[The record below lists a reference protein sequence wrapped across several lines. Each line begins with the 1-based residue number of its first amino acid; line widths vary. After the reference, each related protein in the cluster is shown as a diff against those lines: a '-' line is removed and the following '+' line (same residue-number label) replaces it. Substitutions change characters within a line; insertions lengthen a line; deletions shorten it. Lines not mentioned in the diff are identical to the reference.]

1 MLKDIVDEVK
11 LIKVGGYPKA
21 IPIVAGFR
29 LDAGHVG
36 AGGVPP
42 EYANAAKIVEIMV
55 RCFANGARTEE
66 LNKQFQEET
75 GLKPQT
81 FYKARSAALAKP
93 WIVGEGSTVQGGGK
107 RLPDQAADWISP
119 INAARTPM
127 GVNCITAWRSRHFP
141 ICFPGASRAILGKR
155 GGWLRRFKEV
165 NQEISETV
173 ASLTC

>member
-11 LIKVGGYPKA
+11 LIKVDGYPKA

-81 FYKARSAALAKP
+81 FYKARSAALAKQ

-119 INAARTPM
+119 INAARTTH
-127 GVNCITAWRSRHFP
+127 GCKLHHGLAIEAFP
-141 ICFPGASRAILGKR
+141 HLLPGRFPSHSGEAGRLVTS
-155 GGWLRRFKEV
+155 F
-165 NQEISETV
+165 
-173 ASLTC
+173 